1 MFYTKQTTLV
11 NTDFTYL
18 EVLKI
23 VKDIDLINLT
33 LFYFFII
40 KDGI

>member
-33 LFYFFII
+33 LFSFFII